1 MSGGIFLK
9 FLIFVQVLH
18 NGINNFL
25 ILFIFVPIVWKFY
38 FPLLIFL
45 DKISDGCQMLIVEGD
60 PECMLKGLVVEEK
73 ACFLIEGAE
82 DSNLCLSEKLHLDL
96 LSISK
101 R

>member
-1 MSGGIFLK
+1 
-9 FLIFVQVLH
+9 
-18 NGINNFL
+18 
-25 ILFIFVPIVWKFY
+25 
-38 FPLLIFL
+38 
-45 DKISDGCQMLIVEGD
+45 MLIVEGD